1 MQLNGS
7 SDIDKLKDIENVKG
21 SEDNDHILGNSKNNN
36 LDGRSGN
43 DILYGGAG
51 NDIITGG
58 KGDDIIS
65 GGSGNDFIDGG
76 AGDDIIY
83 VSSGLNAFE
92 ALGQTI
98 IGGEGND
105 TLSFDNINNGVLLD
119 FVFGIGTL
127 DEVDAEGILGSDG
140 IGEVI
145 YFVLEGQTY
154 HSFEK
159 IIGSKVNDYIV
170 NLTPWDH
177 FMEIFGG
184 QGNDQIIGSYGN
196 EMLSGGLG
204 NDTLSGGYGVDTLSG
219 GEGFDKFII
228 LDDTPTENFKKQWVL
243 NNPEDEEL
251 LNSDNIFRSED
262 IIKDFQ
268 IGVDVIDLTAI
279 SSFNVDLS
287 SNTDNNDIS
296 IRNKDDNKFD
306 AVMEIN
312 TEDVNVSVTLENFGS
327 VTDDSEEALLSSILV

>member
-1 MQLNGS
+1 M
-7 SDIDKLKDIENVKG
+7 
-21 SEDNDHILGNSKNNN
+21 
-36 LDGRSGN
+36 RW
-43 DILYGGAG
+43 
-51 NDIITGG
+51 
-58 KGDDIIS
+58 

-83 VSSGLNAFE
+83 VSSGLNAFD

-127 DEVDAEGILGSDG
+127 DEVNAEGVLGGDG

-177 FMEIFGG
+177 VMEIFGG

-204 NDTLSGGYGVDTLSG
+204 NDILSGGYGVDALSG

-228 LDDTPTENFKKQWVL
+228 LDDTPTENFKKQWIL

-251 LNSDNIFRSED
+251 LNSDSIFRSED

-268 IGVDVIDLTAI
+268 IGIDVIDLTAI

-287 SNTDNNDIS
+287 SNTDNNDLS
-296 IRNKDDNKFD
+296 IRNKDENKFD

-312 TEDVNVSVTLENFGS
+312 TENVNVSVTLENFGS
-327 VTDDSEEALLSSILV
+327 VSDDSEEALLSSILV